1 MLSNALEAIPD
12 LSHTIFALAD
22 VSTSETSGLDYRRE
36 GVLCRGD
43 GGISVVSKVGGLEAE
58 GEDMLLEAVVAVE
71 LALLLLTY

>member
-1 MLSNALEAIPD
+1 MRIHTAVIVLSNALEAIPD

-58 GEDMLLEAVVAVE
+58 GEDTGRGLVRG
-71 LALLLLTY
+71 